1 MDQQPVPHDV
11 RLARTVRVL
20 RDAVVIC
27 GAGSLGA
34 AVLAAGM
41 LALSGTDSDL
51 AWPLLT
57 MLGGGQLIALLG
69 AVVAALGLRTAL
81 VATDATDAARA
92 VHRRLRGL
100 SRAVLVWS
108 VGTAAGWVLANPST
122 ALLVLALAA
131 VTAQLA
137 VVLLL
142 GRAHI
147 AAGGEHEVVFFD
159 AV

>member
-1 MDQQPVPHDV
+1 MDHQPVPADV

-34 AVLAAGM
+34 AALAAGM
-41 LALSGTDSDL
+41 LALSGTDTDL
-51 AWPLLT
+51 SWPLLT
-57 MLGGGQLIALLG
+57 ILGGGQLIALFG
-69 AVVAALGLRTAL
+69 AILAALGLRAAL
-81 VATDATDAARA
+81 VADDAAGAARTT
-92 VHRRLRGL
+92 HRRLRVL
-100 SRAVLVWS
+100 ARAVLVWS
-108 VGTAAGWVLANPST
+108 VGTAGGWALADPGN

-142 GRAHI
+142 
-147 AAGGEHEVVFFD
+147 AAGRLQG
-159 AV
+159 ARQP

>member
-1 MDQQPVPHDV
+1 VDQQPVPHDV

-51 AWPLLT
+51 SWPLLT
-57 MLGGGQLIALLG
+57 ILGGGQLIALLG
-69 AVVAALGLRTAL
+69 AVLAALGLRTAL
-81 VATDATDAARA
+81 MADDATDSARTA
-92 VHRRLRGL
+92 HRRLRGL

-108 VGTAAGWVLANPST
+108 VGTAAGWTLAQPSS

-142 GRAHI
+142 
-147 AAGGEHEVVFFD
+147 AAGRVRGSRQP
-159 AV
+159 

>member
-51 AWPLLT
+51 SWPLLT
-57 MLGGGQLIALLG
+57 ILGGGQLIALLG
-69 AVVAALGLRTAL
+69 AVLAALGLRTAL
-81 VATDATDAARA
+81 VADDATDSART

-108 VGTAAGWVLANPST
+108 VGTAAGWTLAQPSS

-142 GRAHI
+142 
-147 AAGGEHEVVFFD
+147 AAGRVRGSRQP
-159 AV
+159 